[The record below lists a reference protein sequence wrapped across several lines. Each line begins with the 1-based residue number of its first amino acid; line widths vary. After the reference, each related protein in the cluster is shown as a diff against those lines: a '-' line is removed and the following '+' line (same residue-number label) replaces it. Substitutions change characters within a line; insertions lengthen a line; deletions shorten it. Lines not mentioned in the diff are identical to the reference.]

1 MLRNLW
7 TSSRSAAEKLGL
19 TEKELSYLREIGLLK
34 PGIHWK
40 SSSKSQPRPWNPEA
54 VYNLNICKNIIM
66 KINLMEISEQNV
78 A

>member
-19 TEKELSYLREIGLLK
+19 TEKELSFLREIGLLK

-40 SSSKSQPRPWNPEA
+40 SSPKSHPRPWNPEA
-54 VYNLNICKNIIM
+54 VYNLNLCRKIIM
-66 KINLMEISEQNV
+66 KMNLIEILEQNV